1 MSGFIRTLVYGLA
14 AIAVVLLAGGV
25 TMLSVMRG
33 NGTISPEKVR
43 SLVLSPEEL
52 AWLEAMKNRKDE
64 PAEQR
69 GGHGAAGHGATSHG
83 DAGVDRPADEEAL
96 LTHIAEL
103 ANASRATQFVAE
115 LKRTRQSLDE
125 NRILLDRQA
134 SEVQQAR
141 AELIR
146 LQTRLQEREQA
157 LAEREKTL
165 SAEQAR
171 WAGIQADA
179 QAKVN
184 VIGEAERARLRD
196 QAKLFEQM
204 KDNAW
209 LTLRRMEPREIAGYL
224 AVMDGKKAARLLV
237 VAAQDAESPGIA
249 LAIHRELMRVDL
261 KSKGSDTI
269 QFMAQLYGFM
279 PAEQVMGYLATS
291 TAQEVADVL
300 TAMGQGG
307 GQLKKRAEILERLR
321 TSDPKR
327 ELEVQRILAA
337 DKPVAANI
345 PQPAVAPGA
354 GSK

>member
-1 MSGFIRTLVYGLA
+1 MNGFIRTLIYGLA

-25 TMLSVMRG
+25 TMLAVMRG

-52 AWLEAMKNRKDE
+52 AWLEAMKQRKDE
-64 PAEQR
+64 PAESR
-69 GGHGAAGHGATSHG
+69 GHGSAGGHG

-146 LQTRLQEREQA
+146 LQARLLEREQA
-157 LAEREKTL
+157 LAEREKAL

-184 VIGEAERARLRD
+184 VLGEAERARLRD

-237 VAAQDAESPGIA
+237 IAAQDAESPGIA

-269 QFMAQLYGFM
+269 QFMAQLYAFM
-279 PAEQVMGYLATS
+279 PAEQVMGYLATA
-291 TAQEVADVL
+291 TAQEIADVL

-327 ELEVQRILAA
+327 ELEVERILAA
-337 DKPVAANI
+337 DKPVAALN